1 MLNQKLQR
9 SDIRYEISPRWG
21 SFKMGKI
28 VFYKYFVPLG
38 LSRDNMVKILRQVN
52 CILALGVMRQH
63 ETLQIGL
70 TNFEDNYY
78 WLNELAEILNP
89 YLNEE

>member
-1 MLNQKLQR
+1 MR
-9 SDIRYEISPRWG
+9 
-21 SFKMGKI
+21 
-28 VFYKYFVPLG
+28 VFLKFFTFMKTKT
-38 LSRDNMVKILRQVN
+38 LSKEAETTLINFFNHIIDPEDMAKILRQVN

-70 TNFEDNYY
+70 SNFEDNYY

-89 YLNEE
+89 YLSER

>member
-1 MLNQKLQR
+1 MNKNT
-9 SDIRYEISPRWG
+9 
-21 SFKMGKI
+21 
-28 VFYKYFVPLG
+28 
-38 LSRDNMVKILRQVN
+38 LSKEAETRLIDFFNHIIDAEDMAKILRQVN

-89 YLNEE
+89 YLSEE